1 MSSETNRDGTV
12 ILPDKSTVETFSET
26 SVQADDSEHQNGAD
40 DSTGTN
46 QNHDPQ
52 QSQPESTNTENKN
65 FFKGWKKTI
74 FGDDS
79 SNIKVTFHVYLPSFE
94 FFEGYPIVV
103 GNIEELGNWENP
115 IVKLK
120 QQKGEYL
127 HFKSNYWYS
136 DPISIPLERFNN
148 YEVKYKYAFFI
159 PKPKIEEKSKFSL
172 FTKSKSDKNEDAL
185 DKKKK
190 NNNDENNNPDDSS
203 VTQESREDG
212 EDQENN
218 NKNKNDE
225 KKEDGDDKANEPKK
239 SKFSLFTKSKSD
251 KNEDALDKKKK
262 NNNDENNNPDDSS
275 VTRESRED
283 GEDQENNNK
292 NKNDEKK
299 EDGDDK
305 ANDPKNKVNNDNN
318 EDENEGVNE
327 SKNKKDK
334 KKKDEKNEN
343 EDEEANDSKNKKSK
357 DGKNKEEG
365 DLYSEENEPL
375 RLLEKK
381 TGFKF
386 DIAQVFVIK
395 TRRTEFRS
403 LRDFVFTSILL
414 NSITSN
420 NFKDK
425 IMEYQGLMDNFRNPV
440 LHETDIDFI
449 SQNIQKT
456 KSKEYEKRIFLCLLL
471 GNYIHFRQES
481 FGRFGLP
488 NGFPIA
494 QIIDTLEKFQPDL
507 LPGEFYNALNITMT
521 AVIRLNVINRSFD
534 WLKLFKV
541 ASIIDPH
548 FSFIEAIQDLKYSN
562 DRMKNFLKEYT
573 KSAKSIV
580 NQIKNLSIYSNIGKW
595 LFYNCNSFEILLFV
609 WTDMIEHTTE
619 RDIQLLKY
627 FCPRVEQL
635 ISSSH
640 ATSLNNYFSRMPIEL
655 RVEVAGIFRNRS
667 LSLLNDRLKEWNKSD
682 SESILQILKDPQLK
696 WSKDDFLE
704 AMKYISGS
712 PKPGL
717 LSIFPNL
724 LDYWFKSDFKNFKTN
739 KLPDICKTWYYHL
752 IDINRT
758 GSYDS
763 NDSNFIYEIYHNLSI
778 IFPIIGK
785 HSKIFKDLLDVAAG
799 RAKNCALSNISNILT
814 ITPVISTLEKEIHDS
829 YGEMVKELLKNYIHK
844 IDNNV
849 IRYLLQVCGCKNEVL
864 NIQNGLSENI
874 VYHVMTYLEGKDKI
888 IKNNTNLSAVILK
901 LLENYRF
908 WSLIFNATGLVDNL
922 YSHPYV
928 KQVQGLI
935 FKFDAVI
942 LREDITIRSLQEIL
956 EYDTKILHPFLNF
969 SAKKEKISED
979 LIKNLRKNY
988 HGYILKIEQLRSF
1001 YDNFCPIEKVKDVQ
1015 NFLNDINNRNNN
1027 LGNLTLK
1034 ETLADNHWNFHKKNI
1049 DTARKARKW
1058 AKSHTFYNVFDSE
1071 LKLKSDENELTVEYI
1086 ALTLM
1091 PAVFIEYDRL
1101 CQQYKEWE
1109 SLKCSEGS
1117 LIWKNVKDIEIELN
1131 LISDYIQREKSPKL
1145 IKTLEYLSLVP
1156 TQIERLQQLS
1166 IVVVMFKITHTKD
1179 DWLERIQLV
1188 LRDDYLWLGK
1198 LVNFF
1203 EIFNQHF
1210 GLINDDCWDLIKELS
1225 KASDFI
1231 VFLYKIAEHDIKNLI
1246 NSVDESSDE
1255 RLIQEDTVS
1264 SLIQVKQ
1271 FLLPLLKSVER
1282 LSLKKFLIE
1291 ISNITQQNAKLGS
1304 KVALCSSNNMALQ
1317 NLYNSI
1323 SNKEEVTREKI
1334 RNAAKRGTYTFE
1346 RDIKGD
1352 TCKVTLSYSTLKGT
1366 TKPSYSLTDLHD
1378 LRGRALLIS
1387 KPSVSVDIATN
1398 HAPGLEVEQE
1408 VSKPIMDEFVMQVD
1422 MSQEIINLSSKLIQT
1437 GHFYYR
1443 KFKREIKGT
1452 ESMQQTVIELKKH
1465 LKEWEAIVNE
1475 AQEEYYYLTF
1485 FPARH
1490 ILSFLDYFSVGSKSN
1505 DKENTEECKK
1515 LIRFVNSKAKLPPKD
1530 KITINL
1536 EGNKYDDTLGKIG
1549 TILQEIF
1556 TTVPKEER
1564 QVKNIKERV
1573 ISDVV
1578 YPGKLFVAA
1587 CTDKFLVPNII
1598 MSLYVNHECHPLP
1611 WQILICTASTTMEEL
1626 AIFIKRC
1633 FFANKNG
1640 YKGTLF
1646 CLANLELLD
1655 FELQYNLVNLIRSM
1669 REHNDKFLLALICYR
1684 EQELHHHILDQF
1696 SQDVHAT
1703 NGLSGEAM
1711 KTLYHELCPNVM
1723 SISSELSGHGKTE
1736 YIRQYSFSKNLTPK
1750 TFLISDGIDF
1760 GTLVH
1765 RLKEFNLRP
1774 FESVHFNIIS
1784 ADRPGDV
1791 NMLLFELLTLGVVFC
1806 NMDIAFLP
1814 NTSIFI
1820 EVASTIGQHL
1830 LKSLPIAGYLRQTH
1844 LNWNI
1849 ENLTVSQEI
1858 NSPIQVVC
1866 HYLKALSEKAAIN
1879 DKDIHFRSV
1888 EGTPDLQP
1896 LPVNEC
1902 RNLIK
1907 DYLFVKNNKDI
1918 KDEREISSFRFV
1930 EIFVNVFADQLV
1942 RLSLSSYFKVENL
1955 KLMVDEKN
1963 IRSTLVQTLLSV
1975 SKDFATKSI
1984 ATKTAQKENISTPD
1998 NENAALG
2005 TIVQWDDSN
2014 HLLVFFLSQTPDS
2027 ICALYRDKEK
2037 VPKNVK
2043 TLLQS
2048 QYIGDKKLWDLDD
2061 YRNMNS
2067 KDLLST
2073 LENLARK
2080 TMHIIDYPQYALS
2093 ADNLIKMALILLRAR
2108 ANIPV
2113 IVCGEAGCGKTSLIG
2128 FLSKVVEVKFR
2139 ALNLHA
2145 GITEET
2151 ILFFMG
2157 ESLKEADKGEI
2168 WLFFDEINTCNHIGL
2183 LADLIAHRMLNGKP
2197 IHHNIRLFAACNPY
2211 RIRTKA
2217 ATEAGLLKPK
2227 DSRFEEKS
2235 KLVYQVNP
2243 LPDQILDY
2251 VWDYGIL
2258 KPVEEAKYIE
2268 IMVKE
2273 LLKDLGHKVLSECL
2287 FFSQDFIR
2295 RTEESYSVSLRDVK
2309 RAIKL
2314 VKFFINSLKDRPPI
2328 KKYGKIIKYPVPSDI
2343 TNNVRSYILALGLC
2357 YQSRL
2362 YEQQLRKE
2370 YRRRMSEIFKKHKF
2384 NITEERFDRI
2394 IREEQENYIDRMQC
2408 PPNTAKNEALLENV
2422 LVMIVCIFTKIPCF
2436 IIGAPGSSKSLAVRL
2451 INQNLRGVDSNDEYF
2466 RSLHQVYLIPHQGSS
2481 SSTSEGI
2488 HKVFEKA
2495 VNYQKTSSDE
2505 FPLLSVVLLDEVGL
2519 AETSPFNP
2527 LKVLHSLLEPSYP
2540 NTEPAVS
2547 CVAISNWRLD
2557 NSKSSRALLV
2567 QRPKFELN
2575 DLTETAS
2582 RLLIKNENSPIKK
2595 ASLQLLAQSYL
2606 NYEQRGQKLSNF
2618 HGLRDYYSLVK
2629 SLSQYNSLTPENIH
2643 LALTRNFGGIGNI
2656 EELVKDYFGLV
2667 IKNFNSS
2674 KEYDYKPIPIWD
2686 LINANLEDKDA
2697 RHLMVIGKSDSIVNL
2712 LNYQLRKKGLDPVVI
2727 LGSQFPED
2735 QDDYSYSVLNRIMM
2749 CVETGRPL
2757 ILTDLEIIYGSL
2769 YDLWNQNYIVVG
2781 SEEDPK
2787 FYARVA
2793 LGAYSNPLL
2802 YVAPTFRCILVMDE
2816 SKLEKAD
2823 PPLLNRFE
2831 KQRMTMN
2838 DALMPQEQDLVET
2851 LKDWAESISTVKL
2864 RGFKQEDLFIGFD
2877 KNETLQS
2884 LVIDVKKSF
2893 PEADEGE
2900 VLIKCKEK
2908 LINIASSDGMIRA
2921 EQSNLHLEE
2930 VRYWKNVYFNNQH
2943 HNNLID
2949 HIQYRLKNF
2958 VHEENTPIQEEIVN
2972 DEGLQIIINT
2982 FSNINTDVKTCL
2994 QNQISCQVDKLST
3007 FKTESQFQNRI
3018 KYFWTE
3024 SQDEMLI
3031 LQCDVTTINAGCIK
3045 LAKFLIEQF
3054 RNEYLQKKRRQ
3065 LQLSSS
3071 KQKDMQQLPIKH
3083 VCIILHIHRELK
3095 SSSTSFNF
3103 MCGWDKI
3110 TIETLL
3116 PQERNL
3122 STLLNES
3129 LSDLILSSTY
3139 PFEVILKQELL
3150 WCLLCIKYPS
3160 NIKSVEHIKMLN
3172 EKICE
3177 NPILVNFLKT
3187 RTLEWLIENP
3197 NNMNWQYK
3205 IASNKKL
3212 LYPYSSFVNALLA
3225 HIRSV
3230 VRKPIAK
3237 WLYALEKYA
3246 VIHTIIFL
3254 YNKSLTTKGP
3264 AEFMMEGVEDYD
3276 ETEKIIIDD
3285 DAYLLEFWNK
3295 MVDDKNIIS
3304 IEELI
3309 GDPSPDSYKMPHG
3322 IYELE
3327 FPFSYY
3333 IMKKIDDSRRVYEEE
3348 LSSLFNDA
3356 DNVDKTTGKLYS
3368 YKIEEYNKK
3377 FIKNIGE
3384 IPIIKNSPIV
3394 NYPEKYFKDFV
3405 NVILSNEVSSSS
3417 EVGEKD
3423 RKSDEE
3429 LLKLIFERRLSASDN
3444 DILNPVRLHLC
3455 WWENSSS
3462 ILAELTL
3469 AQISPHVIKQFDTE
3483 TDENKL
3489 LETEFE
3495 KHLVEQV
3502 IRDLLNRIIYLKE
3515 EEKKRYG
3522 DRLIIER
3529 WQYEVTKVI
3538 SLCEKINVTSE
3549 LYSLRLLRICND
3561 LLITKSIPLDDMKQI
3576 IRYAQQ
3582 NMISYEVI
3590 SKEFIDVVMTILI
3603 KLEPNEKNLI
3613 PRRLF
3618 ILRCLDILA
3627 LTSPVRQYLYH
3638 GLFTLQSFPL
3648 MGAIIIRIFKTE
3660 EKEHPN
3666 FTLQLIRQP
3675 NQILGYSGRLNIIN
3689 RCFDINKLNTMMA
3702 TLTCDT
3708 FQQEFFSKLDLATL
3722 VNCFNSAIGALYS
3735 NNIQPLQ
3742 RIVSIALL
3750 KEFAKKFWDLLI
3762 ENKKDYIKPLT
3773 NKLCDVIDFDGTLLV
3788 EQLNTTMK
3796 LAHPLINAFKLYLLR
3811 ELRIN
3816 KEFSTDDIK
3825 KFCEAQ
3831 SNLNWFSNLDL
3842 DDKDECRLPFNPYWA
3857 ITDYG
3862 KLEIAYTL
3870 FYNSSNKTQFDEI
3883 FKQYNNQAPNLLNKM
3898 RLFGIVLS
3906 KLHIIRASREWRHN
3920 ENQISAYFKEKIN
3933 SLTTIPENFRANLLK
3948 IITNTQSLLRI
3959 NNVITNSELLMKSVI
3974 AHVIGLHIL
3983 LDSKATLLSMY
3994 MHNIENVQNTFVLTC
4009 QSDIESLV
4017 FNAIAARD
4025 NVSRYSCKCGYKY
4038 LIGECGK
4045 AMATSKC
4052 PECKRVI
4059 GGSNHVTATGNK
4071 RIDSANRNAFE
4082 SNDQKGY
4089 ISESINKEISYTTR
4103 QMPPVAYRILHLIVH
4118 TIIGSQA
4125 PSQAVTALI
4134 QQHNKNY
4141 TNAEDYCMEH
4151 IKNDWEVLKRILN
4164 CSDEILALT
4173 FHSIIMALTNNPPTY
4188 NSKLDTPNDRDQWE
4202 INFTQTYVLPFT
4214 RNINESSAQFRAQI
4228 EQNMKKDDVKKS
4240 LLEEQI
4246 NQTNSMDEKYC
4257 NESLPSLWRII
4268 GKIDFNSFRAY
4279 YISEPKNIRKYP
4291 FLNIFFKYFENLPLI
4306 KYLYP
4311 MVKFI
4316 QMLNN
4321 KLGYKL
4327 SRDDAKKTTFRM
4339 FIESEGDKEAYNALS
4354 KSFNEFQVA
4363 YNFMINKVKRYQC
4376 HDLPEIKPQITD
4388 KLSIIYGLIEG
4399 KDEGIYLCAILE
4411 YLINIQN
4418 TFLGK
4423 IMSIPPESC
4432 DSLGFLQSPSWD
4444 DTTSTID
4451 DSPYFI
4457 RTMRVDHAIEDNFII
4472 YEWNDEILQYSQRN
4486 LGVGKGQDIIYDL
4499 QRIES
4504 ELANI
4509 LVQDKVYF
4517 EVGNEQLV
4525 LEPFPYHLE
4534 LFSSSMRILGDIKS
4548 VIPQESIPSDKLSLI
4563 IGQNAIT
4570 SYMSLST
4577 SSSTLASKNN
4587 NSSELL
4593 SLLEILLC
4601 FIKRTSVGNGEL
4613 SLIEF
4618 INQWVQLSSLTE
4630 DSRFETILSFN
4641 LQLKHIVSLYEI
4653 IEEQVAD
4660 IMIQF
4665 VDKKYKKALNEE
4677 MEEEIDNAID
4687 YENGNKEKIPVDSFI
4702 IAMKRF
4708 IQRVLQIENDKEN
4721 HRLYDY
4727 FTDMSLNLWNNNV
4740 IEEILDDKFPNTL
4753 LVANSFTAYEYIM
4766 QKKET
4771 FKPKQLYSSGMNTN
4785 SISID
4790 TQMIAP
4796 SNATFTSPTQ
4806 PTRTRNKGKKV
4817 IGKFDDM

>member
-1 MSSETNRDGTV
+1 MSSEDGTV
-12 ILPDKSTVETFSET
+12 VFAGNSTGETL
-26 SVQADDSEHQNGAD
+26 SVQEVLPEHQND
-40 DSTGTN
+40 VNDSTGTS
-46 QNHDPQ
+46 QNHDLQ
-52 QSQPESTNTENKN
+52 QTQPESTNTENKN
-65 FFKGWKKTI
+65 FFKGLKKTI

-79 SNIKVTFHVYLPSFE
+79 SNVKVTFHVHLPPFD
-94 FFEGYPIVV
+94 FIEGYPIIV
-103 GNIEELGNWENP
+103 GNIEELGNWEDP
-115 IVKLK
+115 LVKLK
-120 QQKGEYL
+120 QQKSD
-127 HFKSNYWYS
+127 HMHSKPSYWYS
-136 DPISIPLERFNN
+136 DPISIPIERFDN
-148 YEVKYKYAFFI
+148 YEIKYKYAFFI

-172 FTKSKSDKNEDAL
+172 FNKSKPDKNEDVSDTK

-190 NNNDENNNPDDSS
+190 NNNDEKNNPDDSS
-203 VTQESREDG
+203 KTQEGREDQK
-212 EDQENN
+212 DQAKE
-218 NKNKNDE
+218 NKNKNEDE
-225 KKEDGDDKANEPKK
+225 RD
-239 SKFSLFTKSKSD
+239 
-251 KNEDALDKKKK
+251 NED
-262 NNNDENNNPDDSS
+262 
-275 VTRESRED
+275 ED
-283 GEDQENNNK
+283 
-292 NKNDEKK
+292 
-299 EDGDDK
+299 
-305 ANDPKNKVNNDNN
+305 ANDPKNK
-318 EDENEGVNE
+318 E
-327 SKNKKDK
+327 KNDK
-334 KKKDEKNEN
+334 KKDDD
-343 EDEEANDSKNKKSK
+343 EDEEANDSKNKKNKDKKNKDEKNKEGGDEIETNDSKSKKSK

-365 DLYSEENEPL
+365 DLYLEENEQFRPL
-375 RLLEKK
+375 DKK
-381 TGFKF
+381 TGFQF
-386 DIAQVFVIK
+386 DIVPSFVIK
-395 TRRTEFRS
+395 TRRIELRSIREFI
-403 LRDFVFTSILL
+403 FTSLVF

-425 IMEYQGLMDNFRNPV
+425 IMEYQGLKDNFRKFV
-440 LHETDIDFI
+440 LNEADIDFI
-449 SQNIQKT
+449 GRNIQKT
-456 KSKEYEKRIFLCLLL
+456 KAKEYEKRIFLCLLL
-471 GNYIHFRQES
+471 GNYIHYRQES
-481 FGRFGLP
+481 FGRFGLQ

-507 LPGEFYNALNITMT
+507 LPREFHEALNITMT
-521 AVIRLNVINRSFD
+521 AVIRLSVTSRSFD

-541 ASIIDPH
+541 ASIIDPR
-548 FSFIEAIQDLKYSN
+548 FDFIEAIQKLDYSN
-562 DRMKNFLKEYT
+562 ERMKNFLKEFT
-573 KSAKSIV
+573 KFAKPIV
-580 NQIKNLSIYSNIGKW
+580 NQIENLTIYSNIGKW
-595 LFYNCNSFEILLFV
+595 LFNNCGSFEILLFI
-609 WTDMIEHTTE
+609 WTDMIEHTTD
-619 RDIQLLKY
+619 RDFRLLNY
-627 FCPRVEQL
+627 FRPRVEWL

-640 ATSLNNYFSRMPIEL
+640 ATSLSNHFSRMSTEL
-655 RVEVAGIFRNRS
+655 RVEVAGIFRTKS
-667 LSLLNDRLKEWNKSD
+667 LSLLNNHAIAWNKSD
-682 SESILQILKDPQLK
+682 SESILQILKDSQLK

-704 AMKYISGS
+704 AMEYISKS
-712 PKPGL
+712 LQPGL
-717 LSIFPNL
+717 LLIFPNL
-724 LDYWFKSDFKNFKTN
+724 LDYWFNSDFKNFKTN
-739 KLPDICKTWYYHL
+739 KLPDICKTWYYHF
-752 IDINRT
+752 IDINRSE
-758 GSYDS
+758 SYSS
-763 NDSNFIYEIYHNLSI
+763 NDSNFIYDIYYNLSI
-778 IFPIIGK
+778 IFPIVGK
-785 HSKIFKDLLDVAAG
+785 HTKIFKELLDVAAG
-799 RAKNCALSNISNILT
+799 RAKNCLPNISNILT
-814 ITPVISTLEKEIHDS
+814 ITPDISTLEKEIHNP
-829 YGEMVKELLKNYIHK
+829 YGKMVKELLKNYIHK

-849 IRYLLQVCGCKNEVL
+849 IKYLLQVCNCKNEVIY
-864 NIQNGLSENI
+864 IQNSLSEDI
-874 VYHVMTYLEGKDKI
+874 VYYVMTCLETKDKI
-888 IKNNTNLSAVILK
+888 IKNNTNLSAIILK

-908 WSLIFNATGLVDNL
+908 WSLIFNATGLIDNL
-922 YSHPYV
+922 HSHPYV

-935 FKFDAVI
+935 SKFDDVI
-942 LREDITIRSLQEIL
+942 IKEDITIRSLQEIL
-956 EYDTKILHPFLNF
+956 EYETKILHPFFNF
-969 SAKKEKISED
+969 SSTKEKISED

-988 HGYILKIEQLRSF
+988 YGYILKIEQLRSF
-1001 YDNFCPIEKVKDVQ
+1001 YDNFCPIEKVKNVQ

-1034 ETLADNHWNFHKKNI
+1034 EALDDNHWDFHKKNI
-1049 DTARKARKW
+1049 VTARKAHKW
-1058 AKSHTFYNVFDSE
+1058 AKSLTFYNVFDNE
-1071 LKLKSDENELTVEYI
+1071 LKSNETELTVEYI
-1086 ALTLM
+1086 AQTLM
-1091 PAVFIEYDRL
+1091 PTVFNEYEKL
-1101 CQQYKEWE
+1101 CQQYKRWE
-1109 SLKCSEGS
+1109 NLKCSEGS
-1117 LIWKNVKDIEIELN
+1117 LLWKNVKDIEKELN
-1131 LISDYIQREKSPKL
+1131 LMSEYIQKEKSPKL
-1145 IKTLEYLSLVP
+1145 IKTLAYLSLVP
-1156 TQIERLQQLS
+1156 TQIERLKQLS
-1166 IVVVMFKITHTKD
+1166 TVVVMFKVTHTKD

-1188 LRDDYLWLGK
+1188 IRDDYLWLGK

-1203 EIFNQHF
+1203 EIFNQHL
-1210 GLINDDCWDLIKELS
+1210 GLVIDDCWDLIKELS
-1225 KASDFI
+1225 KAGDFI
-1231 VFLYKIAEHDIKNLI
+1231 DFLYKIAEHDIKNLI
-1246 NSVDESSDE
+1246 NTVDESSDE

-1271 FLLPLLKSVER
+1271 FLLPLLKSAER

-1291 ISNITQQNAKLGS
+1291 ISNIIQQNAKLGS

-1317 NLYNSI
+1317 NLYNSV

-1334 RNAAKRGTYTFE
+1334 RNAVKKGTYTFE

-1352 TCKVTLSYSTLKGT
+1352 TCKVTLSYPTRKGT

-1387 KPSVSVDIATN
+1387 KPSASVDFATN

-1452 ESMQQTVIELKKH
+1452 ENMQQTVIELKKH
-1465 LKEWEAIVNE
+1465 LKEWETIVDE

-1490 ILSFLDYFSVGSKSN
+1490 ILSFLDYFSIGSKEN
-1505 DKENTEECKK
+1505 NKANTEECKK
-1515 LIRFVNSKAKLPPKD
+1515 LIRFVNSEAKLPPKD
-1530 KITINL
+1530 KITINI
-1536 EGNKYDDTLGKIG
+1536 EGNKYDETLGKIG

-1684 EQELHHHILDQF
+1684 EQEVHHHILDQF

-1711 KTLYHELCPNVM
+1711 KTLYHELCPNIM
-1723 SISSELSGHGKTE
+1723 SVSSELSGQGKTE
-1736 YIRQYSFSKNLTPK
+1736 YIKQSSCSKNLLPK
-1750 TFLISDGIDF
+1750 SFLISDGIDF

-1774 FESVHFNIIS
+1774 LESVHFNIIS
-1784 ADRPGDV
+1784 TDRPGDV

-1806 NMDIAFLP
+1806 NMDVAFLP
-1814 NTSIFI
+1814 NTLIFI
-1820 EVASTIGQHL
+1820 EIASTIGQHL

-1844 LNWNI
+1844 LTWNI
-1849 ENLTVSQEI
+1849 GNLTVSQEI
-1858 NSPIQVVC
+1858 DSPIQVVC

-1896 LPVNEC
+1896 LPAHEC
-1902 RNLIK
+1902 RKLIK

-1918 KDEREISSFRFV
+1918 KDEREISSFRFI

-1955 KLMVDEKN
+1955 KLMVEENN

-1984 ATKTAQKENISTPD
+1984 ATKAAQKENISIPD
-1998 NENAALG
+1998 DGNAALG

-2027 ICALYRDKEK
+2027 ICALYREKKK
-2037 VPKNVK
+2037 VPPNVK

-2048 QYIGDKKLWDLDD
+2048 QYIGDRKLWDLED
-2061 YRNMNS
+2061 YHKMDS
-2067 KDLLST
+2067 KDLLSV

-2080 TMHIIDYPQYALS
+2080 TMHKIDYPQYALS

-2128 FLSKVVEVKFR
+2128 FLSKVVEVKFH

-2145 GITEET
+2145 GITEDI
-2151 ILFFMG
+2151 ILLFMR
-2157 ESLKEADKGEI
+2157 ESQKEAEEGEI

-2183 LADLIAHRMLNGKP
+2183 LADLIAHRMLNGNP

-2211 RIRTKA
+2211 RIRAKA
-2217 ATEAGLLKPK
+2217 ATTAGLLKPK
-2227 DSRFEEKS
+2227 DLRFEEKS

-2258 KPVEEAKYIE
+2258 KPVEEIKYIE

-2273 LLKDLGHKVLSECL
+2273 SLKDLGHKVLSECL
-2287 FFSQDFIR
+2287 FHSQEFIR

-2328 KKYGKIIKYPVPSDI
+2328 KKNGEITKYPIPSDI
-2343 TNNVRSYILALGLC
+2343 SNNVRSYVLALGLC

-2370 YRRRMSEIFKKHKF
+2370 YRRMMGEIFKKHKF
-2384 NITEERFDRI
+2384 NINEGRFNKI
-2394 IREEQENYIDRMQC
+2394 LKEEQENYINRMQC

-2422 LVMIVCIFTKIPCF
+2422 LVMVVCILTKIPCF

-2466 RSLHQVYLIPHQGSS
+2466 RSLPQVYLIPHQGSS

-2488 HKVFEKA
+2488 HKVFDKA
-2495 VNYQKTSSDE
+2495 VNYQKTSSAE
-2505 FPLLSVVLLDEVGL
+2505 FPVLSVVLLDEVGL

-2540 NTEPAVS
+2540 NTEPTVS

-2567 QRPKFELN
+2567 QRPKFELV
-2575 DLTETAS
+2575 DLIETAS
-2582 RLLIKNENSPIKK
+2582 RLLIKNDNSPIKMS
-2595 ASLQLLAQSYL
+2595 SLKLLAQSYL
-2606 NYEQRGQKLSNF
+2606 NYEQKGQKLSNF

-2629 SLSQYNSLTPENIH
+2629 SLSQYNTILTPENIH

-2656 EELVKDYFGLV
+2656 EGLVKDYFGSV
-2667 IKNFNSS
+2667 IRNFNSS
-2674 KEYDYKPIPIWD
+2674 KEYVYKPIPIWN

-2712 LNYQLRKKGLDPVVI
+2712 LNYQLTKKGLDPVVI

-2781 SEEDPK
+2781 SEDDPK

-2802 YVAPTFRCILVMDE
+2802 YVAPTFRCILVIDE
-2816 SKLEKAD
+2816 RKLEKAD

-2831 KQRMTMN
+2831 KQRMTMD
-2838 DALMPQEQDLVET
+2838 DALMPQEQDLVEI
-2851 LKDWAESISTVKL
+2851 LKEWTELISTVKT

-2877 KNETLQS
+2877 KKETLQS

-2893 PEADEGE
+2893 PEADEEE
-2900 VLIKCKEK
+2900 VLNKCKEK

-2921 EQSNLHLEE
+2921 EQSNLTLNE
-2930 VRYWKNVYFNNQH
+2930 VRYWKNVYFNQQH

-2958 VHEENTPIQEEIVN
+2958 VHKENPIQEEAVN

-2982 FSNINTDVKTCL
+2982 FSNINTDVMTCL
-2994 QNQISCQVDKLST
+2994 QGDISCQVDKLST

-3054 RNEYLQKKRRQ
+3054 RNEYLQKKKRQ
-3065 LQLSSS
+3065 LQLSLS
-3071 KQKDMQQLPIKH
+3071 KRKNMQQQQPLPIKH
-3083 VCIILHIHRELK
+3083 ACIILHIHRELE
-3095 SSSTSFNF
+3095 SSLASFNF
-3103 MCGWDKI
+3103 MCGWDKV

-3116 PQERNL
+3116 PQEKNL
-3122 STLLNES
+3122 SALLNEN
-3129 LSDLILSSTY
+3129 LSDLILNTY

-3177 NPILVNFLKT
+3177 NPILVDLLKA
-3187 RTLEWLIENP
+3187 RTIEWLKENP
-3197 NNMNWQYK
+3197 NNTNWQYK

-3246 VIHTIIFL
+3246 VIRTIIFL
-3254 YNKSLTTKGP
+3254 YNKSLTAKGP
-3264 AEFMMEGVEDYD
+3264 AKFMMESVEDD
-3276 ETEKIIIDD
+3276 ETEEIEIDD
-3285 DAYLLEFWNK
+3285 DVYLLEFWNK
-3295 MVDDKNIIS
+3295 MVNDENIIS
-3304 IEELI
+3304 IKGLI
-3309 GDPSPDSYKMPHG
+3309 GDPSPDSYKMPLG
-3322 IYELE
+3322 VYELE

-3348 LSSLFNDA
+3348 LSSLYNDT

-3384 IPIIKNSPIV
+3384 SPMIKNSPIV
-3394 NYPEKYFKDFV
+3394 NYPEKYFKDFI
-3405 NVILSNEVSSSS
+3405 NVILSDEVSSSS

-3429 LLKLIFERRLSASDN
+3429 LLKLIFERRLNASGDN
-3444 DILNPVRLHLC
+3444 FLNPVRLHLC
-3455 WWENSSS
+3455 WWKNSSS
-3462 ILAELTL
+3462 VLAELAL

-3483 TDENKL
+3483 NDENKL
-3489 LETEFE
+3489 LEIEFE
-3495 KHLVEQV
+3495 KNLVEQV

-3515 EEKKRYG
+3515 EKKRYG
-3522 DRLIIER
+3522 SRLIIER

-3549 LYSLRLLRICND
+3549 LRSLRLLRICND

-3576 IRYAQQ
+3576 IKYAQQ
-3582 NMISYEVI
+3582 NMTSSDEVL
-3590 SKEFIDVVMTILI
+3590 SKEFIDVVMNILI

-3618 ILRCLDILA
+3618 ILRCLDMLTLA
-3627 LTSPVRQYLYH
+3627 SPVRQYLYK
-3638 GLFTLQSFPL
+3638 GLFTIPPFPL
-3648 MGAIIIRIFKTE
+3648 MGAIISRIFKTE

-3666 FTLQLIRQP
+3666 SILQLVRRP
-3675 NQILGYSGRLNIIN
+3675 NQILQYSGRLDIIN
-3689 RCFDINKLNTMMA
+3689 KCFDINKLNTMMT
-3702 TLTCDT
+3702 TLICDI
-3708 FQQEFFSKLDLATL
+3708 FQQEFFSKLDLTIL
-3722 VNCFNSAIGALYS
+3722 VNYFNSAIGALYG
-3735 NNIQPLQ
+3735 NNVQPLQ
-3742 RIVSIALL
+3742 RIASIAFL
-3750 KEFAKKFWDLLI
+3750 KEFAKKFWDHLI
-3762 ENKKDYIKPLT
+3762 ENKNDYLNPLT
-3773 NKLCDVIDFDGTLLV
+3773 YKLLDVEDFDSTSLV
-3788 EQLNTTMK
+3788 EQLNTTMS

-3816 KEFSTDDIK
+3816 KEFSSDDIK

-3831 SNLNWFSNLDL
+3831 SRTLDWFSNLNL
-3842 DDKDECRLPFNPYWA
+3842 DDKDEYRLPFNPYWA
-3857 ITDYG
+3857 ISDYG
-3862 KLEIAYTL
+3862 KLEIAYSL
-3870 FYNSSNKTQFDEI
+3870 FYNSSNKAQFNEI
-3883 FKQYNNQAPNLLNKM
+3883 FKQYNSQTPNLLNKM
-3898 RLFGIVLS
+3898 RLFGIVVS
-3906 KLHIIRASREWRHN
+3906 KLHAIRASREWRHN
-3920 ENQISAYFKEKIN
+3920 ENQIAEYFTEKIN
-3933 SLTTIPENFRANLLK
+3933 WLTTIPENFKAILLK
-3948 IITNTQSLLRI
+3948 IMTNTQSLLRI
-3959 NNVITNSELLMKSVI
+3959 NNIITNSELLMKSVI
-3974 AHVIGLHIL
+3974 AHIIGLHTL
-3983 LDSKATLLSMY
+3983 LDSNTTPLSMY
-3994 MHNIENVQNTFVLTC
+3994 MHKIEDAQKTFILTC
-4009 QSDIESLV
+4009 QSDIESII
-4017 FNAIAARD
+4017 FSTIAAKD
-4025 NVSRYSCKCGYKY
+4025 KVSRYSCKCGYKY
-4038 LIGECGK
+4038 LIGECGQ

-4059 GGSNHVTATGNK
+4059 GGSNHVSAIGNT
-4071 RIDSANRNAFE
+4071 RIDAANRNAFD

-4089 ISESINKEISYTTR
+4089 ISESINKDISYTTR
-4103 QMPPVAYRILHLIVH
+4103 NMPPVAYRILHLIVH

-4125 PSQAVTALI
+4125 GSQAVTTFI
-4134 QQHNKNY
+4134 HQHNKNY
-4141 TNAEDYCMEH
+4141 TNVENYCMEH
-4151 IKNDWEVLKRILN
+4151 IGNDWEVLKRILN
-4164 CSDEILALT
+4164 CSDENLALT
-4173 FHSIIMALTNNPPTY
+4173 FHSIIMTLTNNPPVY
-4188 NSKLDTPNDRDQWE
+4188 NSKLNTPNDRDQWE
-4202 INFTQTYVLPFT
+4202 TTFTQTCVLPYT
-4214 RNINESSAQFRAQI
+4214 RNINESSAQFRTQI

-4246 NQTNSMDEKYC
+4246 NQTNLMDERYY
-4257 NESLPSLWRII
+4257 NENLPSLWRII
-4268 GKIDFNSFRAY
+4268 GKIDYNSFRAY
-4279 YISEPKNIRKYP
+4279 YISDPKNIGKYP
-4291 FLNIFFKYFENLPLI
+4291 FLNIFFKYFEDLPLI

-4316 QMLNN
+4316 QILNN
-4321 KLGYKL
+4321 KLGYKI
-4327 SRDDAKKTTFRM
+4327 SRDDAKTTTFRM
-4339 FIESEGDKEAYNALS
+4339 FIESEEDKDAYNSLS

-4363 YNFMINKVKRYQC
+4363 YNFMINKVNRYQC
-4376 HDLPEIKPQITD
+4376 HELPKSKPQITD

-4418 TFLGK
+4418 AFLGK
-4423 IMSIPPESC
+4423 IMLISPGSC
-4432 DSLGFLQSPSWD
+4432 DSLRFLQSPSWD
-4444 DTTSTID
+4444 DSTSTID

-4457 RTMRVDHAIEDNFII
+4457 RTMKVDHAIENNFII
-4472 YEWNDEILQYSQRN
+4472 YEWNEEILQYSQRN
-4486 LGVGKGQDIIYDL
+4486 LGIGKGQDIIYDL

-4509 LVQDKVYF
+4509 LVRNKVYF

-4525 LEPFPYHLE
+4525 LDPFPYHLE

-4548 VIPQESIPSDKLSLI
+4548 LIPQEPIPSDKLSHI

-4577 SSSTLASKNN
+4577 SSSTLASKNS

-4630 DSRFETILSFN
+4630 GTRFETILSYN

-4653 IEEQVAD
+4653 IEEQVTD

-4665 VDKKYKKALNEE
+4665 VDKKYKQPLSDE
-4677 MEEEIDNAID
+4677 MEEDLDNNIDF
-4687 YENGNKEKIPVDSFI
+4687 ENGNKEKIPADSFI
-4702 IAMKRF
+4702 IAIKRF

-4721 HRLYDY
+4721 HKLYDY

-4740 IEEILDDKFPNTL
+4740 VEEILDANFPRTL
-4753 LVANSFTAYEYIM
+4753 LVANSFTAYEYVSK
-4766 QKKET
+4766 KKEM
-4771 FKPKQLYSSGMNTN
+4771 FKPKQLYSNGMNKAKPN
-4785 SISID
+4785 SVD

-4796 SNATFTSPTQ
+4796 SNAAFSSPSQ
-4806 PTRTRNKGKKV
+4806 PIIRTRNKGRKATS
-4817 IGKFDDM
+4817 KFDSM

>member
-1 MSSETNRDGTV
+1 MSSETNKDGTV
-12 ILPDKSTVETFSET
+12 ILLDKSTVETLSET
-26 SVQADDSEHQNGAD
+26 SLQADDFEH
-40 DSTGTN
+40 
-46 QNHDPQ
+46 

-74 FGDDS
+74 FVDDS

-94 FFEGYPIVV
+94 FVEGYPIVV

-120 QQKGEYL
+120 QQEGEYL

-136 DPISIPLERFNN
+136 DPISIPLDRFNN

-159 PKPKIEEKSKFSL
+159 PKPRIEGKSKFSL
-172 FTKSKSDKNEDAL
+172 FTKPKS
-185 DKKKK
+185 
-190 NNNDENNNPDDSS
+190 
-203 VTQESREDG
+203 
-212 EDQENN
+212 
-218 NKNKNDE
+218 DE
-225 KKEDGDDKANEPKK
+225 KKKYNDD
-239 SKFSLFTKSKSD
+239 D
-251 KNEDALDKKKK
+251 
-262 NNNDENNNPDDSS
+262 PD
-275 VTRESRED
+275 
-283 GEDQENNNK
+283 
-292 NKNDEKK
+292 
-299 EDGDDK
+299 
-305 ANDPKNKVNNDNN
+305 
-318 EDENEGVNE
+318 
-327 SKNKKDK
+327 
-334 KKKDEKNEN
+334 
-343 EDEEANDSKNKKSK
+343 
-357 DGKNKEEG
+357 EG
-365 DLYSEENEPL
+365 DLYSEENEQL

-403 LRDFVFTSILL
+403 LRDFVFTSIIL
-414 NSITSN
+414 NSITSD

-494 QIIDTLEKFQPDL
+494 QIIDTLEKFQSDL
-507 LPGEFYNALNITMT
+507 LPGEFYDALNITMT
-521 AVIRLNVINRSFD
+521 AAIRLNVINRSFD

-548 FSFIEAIQDLKYSN
+548 FSFIEVIQDLKYSN
-562 DRMKNFLKEYT
+562 DRMKNFLIEYT

-580 NQIKNLSIYSNIGKW
+580 NQIKNLSIYSNIGRW
-595 LFYNCNSFEILLFV
+595 LFYNCNSFEILRFI
-609 WTDMIEHTTE
+609 WTDIIEHTTE
-619 RDIQLLKY
+619 RDIQLIKY
-627 FCPRVEQL
+627 FCLRVEQL

-640 ATSLNNYFSRMPIEL
+640 ATSLNNYY
-655 RVEVAGIFRNRS
+655 RS
-667 LSLLNDRLKEWNKSD
+667 
-682 SESILQILKDPQLK
+682 
-696 WSKDDFLE
+696 
-704 AMKYISGS
+704 
-712 PKPGL
+712 
-717 LSIFPNL
+717 
-724 LDYWFKSDFKNFKTN
+724 
-739 KLPDICKTWYYHL
+739 
-752 IDINRT
+752 

-763 NDSNFIYEIYHNLSI
+763 NDSNFIYEIYYNLSI
-778 IFPIIGK
+778 IFPIVGK
-785 HSKIFKDLLDVAAG
+785 HAKIFKGLLDVAAG

-814 ITPVISTLEKEIHDS
+814 ITPVISTLEKEIH
-829 YGEMVKELLKNYIHK
+829 EMVN
-844 IDNNV
+844 
-849 IRYLLQVCGCKNEVL
+849 
-864 NIQNGLSENI
+864 LSENI
-874 VYHVMTYLEGKDKI
+874 VYHVMTYLEAKDKI
-888 IKNNTNLSAVILK
+888 IKNNTNLSAVILR

-956 EYDTKILHPFLNF
+956 EYDTRILHPFFNF
-969 SAKKEKISED
+969 SAEKEKISEY

-988 HGYILKIEQLRSF
+988 QGYILKIEQLRSL
-1001 YDNFCPIEKVKDVQ
+1001 YDKFCPIEKVRDVQ
-1015 NFLNDINNRNNN
+1015 NFLYDINNRNNN

-1034 ETLADNHWNFHKKNI
+1034 ETLADNHWDFHKKNI
-1049 DTARKARKW
+1049 VTARKAHKW
-1058 AKSHTFYNVFDSE
+1058 AKSHTFYNVFDRE
-1071 LKLKSDENELTVEYI
+1071 LKFKSYYENELTVEYI
-1086 ALTLM
+1086 AQTLM
-1091 PAVFIEYDRL
+1091 PAVFIEYDQL

-1109 SLKCSEGS
+1109 SLKCSEGI
-1117 LIWKNVKDIEIELN
+1117 LIWKNVKDIEKELN
-1131 LISDYIQREKSPKL
+1131 LISNYIQIETSPKL

-1166 IVVVMFKITHTKD
+1166 IVVDMFKITHTKD

-1203 EIFNQHF
+1203 EIFNQHL
-1210 GLINDDCWDLIKELS
+1210 GLINNDCWDLIKELS

-1231 VFLYKIAEHDIKNLI
+1231 VFLYKIAEHDIKNLV
-1246 NSVDESSDE
+1246 NSVDESSYE
-1255 RLIQEDTVS
+1255 EDKVS

-1271 FLLPLLKSVER
+1271 LLLPLLKSVER

-1291 ISNITQQNAKLGS
+1291 ISNITQQNAELGS
-1304 KVALCSSNNMALQ
+1304 KVALCRSNNMALQ

-1323 SNKEEVTREKI
+1323 SNKEENTREKI
-1334 RNAAKRGTYTFE
+1334 RNAVKRGTYTFE

-1352 TCKVTLSYSTLKGT
+1352 TCKVTLSYSTLIKGT

-1378 LRGRALLIS
+1378 LRGCALLIS

-1408 VSKPIMDEFVMQVD
+1408 VSKTIMDEFVMQVD
-1422 MSQEIINLSSKLIQT
+1422 MSQEIINLSSKLFQT

-1452 ESMQQTVIELKKH
+1452 ENMQHTAIELKKH

-1490 ILSFLDYFSVGSKSN
+1490 ILSFLDYFSVESKTN
-1505 DKENTEECKK
+1505 DKANTEECKK

-1536 EGNKYDDTLGKIG
+1536 ERSKYDDTLGKIG

-1646 CLANLELLD
+1646 CLANMELLD
-1655 FELQYNLVNLIRSM
+1655 FELQYNLVNLIKSM
-1669 REHNDKFLLALICYR
+1669 REYNDKFLLALICYR
-1684 EQELHHHILDQF
+1684 EQELPHHILDQF

-1711 KTLYHELCPNVM
+1711 KTLYRELCPNVM
-1723 SISSELSGHGKTE
+1723 SISSELSGQGKTE
-1736 YIRQYSFSKNLTPK
+1736 YIRQYSYSKNLTPK

-1765 RLKEFNLRP
+1765 RLKEFNLQP

-1791 NMLLFELLTLGVVFC
+1791 NLLLFELLTLGVVFC

-1814 NTSIFI
+1814 NTHIFI
-1820 EVASTIGQHL
+1820 EVASTIRQHL
-1830 LKSLPIAGYLRQTH
+1830 LESLPIAGYLRQTH
-1844 LNWNI
+1844 LYWNI

-1866 HYLKALSEKAAIN
+1866 HYLKALSKKIAIN
-1879 DKDIHFRSV
+1879 DQDIHFRNV
-1888 EGTPDLQP
+1888 EGTLDLQP
-1896 LPVNEC
+1896 LPANEC
-1902 RNLIK
+1902 RKLIK

-1918 KDEREISSFRFV
+1918 KYEREISSFRFV

-1955 KLMVDEKN
+1955 KLMVDKKN
-1963 IRSTLVQTLLSV
+1963 LHSTLVQTLLSV
-1975 SKDFATKSI
+1975 SKDFATKSM
-1984 ATKTAQKENISTPD
+1984 ATKAAQKENISTPD
-1998 NENAALG
+1998 DENAALG

-2027 ICALYRDKEK
+2027 ICALYRDKK
-2037 VPKNVK
+2037 NVPQNVK

-2048 QYIGDKKLWDLDD
+2048 KYIGDKNWDLDD
-2061 YRNMNS
+2061 YRNMDS
-2067 KDLLST
+2067 KDLLSN

-2080 TMHIIDYPQYALS
+2080 TTHKIDYPQYALS
-2093 ADNLIKMALILLRAR
+2093 ADNLIKMALILLRVR

-2145 GITEET
+2145 GITEEI
-2151 ILFFMG
+2151 ILLFMK

-2211 RIRTKA
+2211 RIRTKT

-2227 DSRFEEKS
+2227 ESRFQEKS

-2258 KPVEEAKYIE
+2258 KPAEEAKYIE

-2328 KKYGKIIKYPVPSDI
+2328 KKYGKIIKYPLPSDI

-2362 YEQQLRKE
+2362 YEQRLRKE
-2370 YRRRMSEIFKKHKF
+2370 YRRRMSEILKKHKF
-2384 NITEERFDRI
+2384 NITEERFDRF

-2422 LVMIVCIFTKIPCF
+2422 LVMIVCILTKIPCF
-2436 IIGAPGSSKSLAVRL
+2436 IIGATGSSKSLAVRL
-2451 INQNLRGVDSNDEYF
+2451 IIQNLQGVDSNDEYF
-2466 RSLHQVYLIPHQGSS
+2466 RSLLQVYLIPHQGSS

-2495 VNYQKTSSDE
+2495 ANYQKTSSDE
-2505 FPLLSVVLLDEVGL
+2505 FPILSVVLLDRVGL
-2519 AETSPFNP
+2519 AETSLFNP

-2557 NSKSSRALLV
+2557 TSKSSRALLV

-2757 ILTDLEIIYGSL
+2757 ILTDLEIIYGNL

-2802 YVAPTFRCILVMDE
+2802 YVAPTFKCILVMDE

-2831 KQRMTMN
+2831 KQRITMN

-2851 LKDWAESISTVKL
+2851 LKDWAELISIVKL

-2893 PEADEGE
+2893 PEADEE
-2900 VLIKCKEK
+2900 EEK

-2921 EQSNLHLEE
+2921 EKSNLNLEE

-3054 RNEYLQKKRRQ
+3054 RNEYFQKKRRQ

-3083 VCIILHIHRELK
+3083 VCIILHIHRELG
-3095 SSSTSFNF
+3095 SSSASFDF

-3197 NNMNWQYK
+3197 NDTNWQYK

-3212 LYPYSSFVNALLA
+3212 LYTYSSFVNALLA
-3225 HIRSV
+3225 HIRSI

-3254 YNKSLTTKGP
+3254 YNKNLTTKGP

-3276 ETEKIIIDD
+3276 EIIIDD
-3285 DAYLLEFWNK
+3285 DAYLVEFWNK

-3333 IMKKIDDSRRVYEEE
+3333 IMKKINDSRRVYEEE
-3348 LSSLFNDA
+3348 LSLLFNDA
-3356 DNVDKTTGKLYS
+3356 DNVDKKTGKLYS

-3394 NYPEKYFKDFV
+3394 NYPEKYFKDFI
-3405 NVILSNEVSSSS
+3405 NIILSNEASSSS

-3489 LETEFE
+3489 LEIEFE
-3495 KHLVEQV
+3495 KYLVEQV

-3538 SLCEKINVTSE
+3538 SLCEKINATSE

-3561 LLITKSIPLDDMKQI
+3561 LLIAKSIPLDDMKQI

-3582 NMISYEVI
+3582 NMISSDEVI

-3627 LTSPVRQYLYH
+3627 LTSPVRQFLYQ
-3638 GLFTLQSFPL
+3638 GLFTLQPFPL

-3666 FTLQLIRQP
+3666 FILQLIRQP
-3675 NQILGYSGRLNIIN
+3675 NQILGYSERLNIIN
-3689 RCFDINKLNTMMA
+3689 RCFDINKLNTMMT

-3708 FQQEFFSKLDLATL
+3708 FQQEFFSKLDLTTL
-3722 VNCFNSAIGALYS
+3722 VNCFNSAIGALYN

-3742 RIVSIALL
+3742 RIASIALL

-3773 NKLCDVIDFDGTLLV
+3773 YKLCDVIDFDGTSLV

-3796 LAHPLINAFKLYLLR
+3796 LTHPLINAFKLYLLR

-3831 SNLNWFSNLDL
+3831 SNINWFSNLDL
-3842 DDKDECRLPFNPYWA
+3842 DDKEECRLPFNPYWA
-3857 ITDYG
+3857 ISDYG

-3870 FYNSSNKTQFDEI
+3870 LYNSNNKTQFDEI

-3898 RLFGIVLS
+3898 RLFGIVVS
-3906 KLHIIRASREWRHN
+3906 KLHVIRASREWRYN
-3920 ENQISAYFKEKIN
+3920 ENQISVYFIKKIN
-3933 SLTTIPENFRANLLK
+3933 LLTTIPENFRANLLK
-3948 IITNTQSLLRI
+3948 IMTNTQSLLRV
-3959 NNVITNSELLMKSVI
+3959 NNGITNSELLMKSVI

-3983 LDSKATLLSMY
+3983 LDSNTTPLSMY
-3994 MHNIENVQNTFVLTC
+3994 MHNIEDAQNTFVLTC
-4009 QSDIESLV
+4009 QSDIESSV

-4052 PECKRVI
+4052 PECKRLI
-4059 GGSNHVTATGNK
+4059 GGSNNVAATGNT
-4071 RIDSANRNAFE
+4071 RIDAANRNAFE
-4082 SNDQKGY
+4082 PNDQKGY
-4089 ISESINKEISYTTR
+4089 ISESIGKDISYTTR

-4141 TNAEDYCMEH
+4141 TNAVDYCMEH
-4151 IKNDWEVLKRILN
+4151 IKNDWEVLKSILN
-4164 CSDEILALT
+4164 CSDENLALT

-4202 INFTQTYVLPFT
+4202 TNFTKIYVLPFT

-4257 NESLPSLWRII
+4257 NENLPSLWRII
-4268 GKIDFNSFRAY
+4268 CKIDFNSFRAY

-4291 FLNIFFKYFENLPLI
+4291 FLNIFFKYFEDLPLI

-4311 MVKFI
+4311 LVKFI

-4327 SRDDAKKTTFRM
+4327 SREDAKKTTFRM
-4339 FIESEGDKEAYNALS
+4339 FIESEGDKEAYDALG

-4376 HDLPEIKPQITD
+4376 HDLPKIKPQITD

-4432 DSLGFLQSPSWD
+4432 DSLRFLQSPSWD
-4444 DTTSTID
+4444 DATSTID

-4486 LGVGKGQDIIYDL
+4486 LGIGKGQDIIYDL

-4509 LVQDKVYF
+4509 LVQNKVHF

-4548 VIPQESIPSDKLSLI
+4548 VIPQEPIPSDKLSLI

-4577 SSSTLASKNN
+4577 FSSTLASKNN

-4665 VDKKYKKALNEE
+4665 VDKKYKKPLNEE

-4687 YENGNKEKIPVDSFI
+4687 YENRNKEKIPVDSFI

-4708 IQRVLQIENDKEN
+4708 IQRVLQIENYENYKEY
-4721 HRLYDY
+4721 HKLYDY

-4740 IEEILDDKFPNTL
+4740 IKEILDAKFPNTL
-4753 LVANSFTAYEYIM
+4753 LVTNSFTAYEYVT

-4771 FKPKQLYSSGMNTN
+4771 FKSKQLYSSEMNTN

-4796 SNATFTSPTQ
+4796 SDATFLSLTSPTQ

-4817 IGKFDDM
+4817 IGKFDVM